1 MCLLCA
7 YHHRLL
13 HHSDW
18 EIRIAADGTPECIPP
33 EWLDPQR
40 QPRRNRA
47 HHPITPTTPTG

>member
-13 HHSDW
+13 HHSNW
-18 EIRIAADGTPECIPP
+18 EIRIAADGTPERIPP

-40 QPRRNRA
+40 QPRRNRP
-47 HHPITPTTPTG
+47 HHPITHTG